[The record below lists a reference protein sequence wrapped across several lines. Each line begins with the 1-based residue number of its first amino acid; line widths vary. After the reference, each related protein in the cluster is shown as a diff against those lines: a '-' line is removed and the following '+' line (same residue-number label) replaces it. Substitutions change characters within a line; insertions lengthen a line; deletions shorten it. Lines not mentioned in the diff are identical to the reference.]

1 VRYEWEEG
9 KIEQINKSTLGSHL
23 SSRRLYSRIG
33 TASFFRTASMT
44 RPRKYAGTQL
54 GARELNLRAQ
64 PCSWLCT
71 LIERTIMAKKSSAS
85 SQPARLKSM
94 TSGDIK
100 NKKWSKKELEAV
112 RRITE
117 RQAAGDDS
125 QIDFSDI
132 PRLTEEQLASM
143 VRLREARQPKV
154 SVSLRLDPRV
164 LAWLKSRGSGH
175 LTRINDIL
183 ANLMEAEQRTGR

>member
-1 VRYEWEEG
+1 
-9 KIEQINKSTLGSHL
+9 
-23 SSRRLYSRIG
+23 
-33 TASFFRTASMT
+33 
-44 RPRKYAGTQL
+44 
-54 GARELNLRAQ
+54 
-64 PCSWLCT
+64 
-71 LIERTIMAKKSSAS
+71 MAKKSSAS

-94 TSGDIK
+94 TSEDIK
-100 NKKWSKKELEAV
+100 NKKWTKNELEAV
-112 RRITE
+112 RRIAE

-125 QIDFSDI
+125 HIDFSDI

-164 LAWLKSRGSGH
+164 LAWLKSKGSGH